1 MRWWGLL
8 GGVTLEEL
16 GVVWFVSASRGMF
29 GGCVRGLAHES
40 EPSKSDGGER
50 EPSFGEREDPPARQR
65 TGKDMTSWGRRP
77 EGKYCDFTRPDP
89 GLQLRSLPKQT
100 ITRLLLAWVLVLASS
115 KGHQH

>member
-1 MRWWGLL
+1 MRGWGLLL

-65 TGKDMTSWGRRP
+65 TGKDTRLGGAGGKR
-77 EGKYCDFTRPDP
+77 KYCDLFYY
-89 GLQLRSLPKQT
+89 
-100 ITRLLLAWVLVLASS
+100 
-115 KGHQH
+115 